1 MMTRQETKIRSLL
14 VGAIDQAFNDGAF
27 DELRTWYGENHV
39 ERMADAAL
47 AVLMATVEAQDYM
60 RENNESAI

>member
-14 VGAIDQAFNDGAF
+14 VEAIDQAFNDVAF
-27 DELRTWYGENHV
+27 DNLRTWYGENHV

-60 RENNESAI
+60 RDNGESVM